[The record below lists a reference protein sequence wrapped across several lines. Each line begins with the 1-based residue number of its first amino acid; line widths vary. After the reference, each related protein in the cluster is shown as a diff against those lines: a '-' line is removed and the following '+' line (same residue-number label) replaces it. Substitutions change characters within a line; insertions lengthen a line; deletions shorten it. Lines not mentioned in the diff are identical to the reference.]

1 MESSVPDFILFL
13 GRFHPLVVHLPI
25 GFLIFAFLLEVYGR
39 WHKNPALS
47 MAISLAL
54 LAGAISA
61 LVASVLGYMLSLSGD
76 YEKGMLDTHFWF
88 GIVTTLVAFFAW
100 SLRAG
105 KLHIPKLNG
114 LKPNMATLTLV
125 VLLVGITGH
134 YGGNLTHGSDY
145 LVKYA
150 PFGRTEKVVLP
161 PIAKLEEAAV
171 YDYLV
176 NPILE
181 AKCTSCHN
189 SSKKKGGLSFQDT
202 LAIKKGGKNGD
213 VFLAGNLADSEMIKR
228 VMLNPHHEDYMPPEG
243 KTPLT
248 DEEKSILSF
257 WIEKGNAD
265 FKVKMGGLD
274 TPDEITSI
282 ASTML
287 GLEDATGKSGIPLP
301 KVSQPTAQILGEIT
315 DAGFKIRELVFE
327 SGLYEVVLPPK
338 SVVAGN
344 ESELDIKLGKLL
356 PIKDNI
362 IWLSAK
368 DNDVQ
373 DKHLKTISQFVN
385 LQKLEIEKNPVTD
398 RGISEITTNQSLT
411 GLNLYQTKITS
422 SSFESFI
429 KMKGLKRVYVW
440 GTAITEDEVAS
451 FKIKEN
457 RPEVILGM

>member
-1 MESSVPDFILFL
+1 
-13 GRFHPLVVHLPI
+13 
-25 GFLIFAFLLEVYGR
+25 
-39 WHKNPALS
+39 
-47 MAISLAL
+47 
-54 LAGAISA
+54 
-61 LVASVLGYMLSLSGD
+61 
-76 YEKGMLDTHFWF
+76 
-88 GIVTTLVAFFAW
+88 
-100 SLRAG
+100 
-105 KLHIPKLNG
+105 
-114 LKPNMATLTLV
+114 
-125 VLLVGITGH
+125 
-134 YGGNLTHGSDY
+134 
-145 LVKYA
+145 
-150 PFGRTEKVVLP
+150 
-161 PIAKLEEAAV
+161 
-171 YDYLV
+171 
-176 NPILE
+176 
-181 AKCTSCHN
+181 
-189 SSKKKGGLSFQDT
+189 
-202 LAIKKGGKNGD
+202 
-213 VFLAGNLADSEMIKR
+213 
-228 VMLNPHHEDYMPPEG
+228 MLNPHHEDYMPPEG

-257 WIEKGNAD
+257 WIEKGKAD

>member
-25 GFLIFAFLLEVYGR
+25 GFLIFAFLLEIYGR

-76 YEKGMLDTHFWF
+76 YEEGMLDTHFWF
-88 GIVTTLVAFFAW
+88 GIATTVVAFFAW
-100 SLRAG
+100 AIRTG
-105 KLHIPKLNG
+105 KLDIPKLNG
-114 LKPNMATLTLV
+114 VKPNVATLTLV
-125 VLLVGITGH
+125 FLLVGITGH

-150 PFGRTEKVVLP
+150 PFGRKEKVVLP
-161 PIAKLEEAAV
+161 PIDKLEEAAV

-189 SSKKKGGLSFQDT
+189 SNKKKGGLSFQDT
-202 LAIKKGGKNGD
+202 LAIKKGGKNGEAYI
-213 VFLAGNLADSEMIKR
+213 AGNIAKSEMIRR

-257 WIEKGNAD
+257 WIEQGNAD
-265 FKVKMGGLD
+265 FKTKLGDLA
-274 TPDEITSI
+274 TPDGITSI

-287 GLEDATGKSGIPLP
+287 GLEDATGRSGIPLP
-301 KVSQPTAQILGEIT
+301 KVPQLSGEVLGEMV
-315 DAGFKIRELVFE
+315 DAGFKLRELVYE

-338 SVVAGN
+338 SVITSSEG
-344 ESELDIKLGKLL
+344 ELDMKMEKLL
-356 PIKDNI
+356 FIKDNI
-362 IWLSAK
+362 LWLSLK
-368 DNDVQ
+368 DNKVQ
-373 DKHLKTISQFVN
+373 DKHLKTISQFIN
-385 LQKLEIEKNPVTD
+385 LQKLEIEKNPITD
-398 RGISEITTNQSLT
+398 LGIAEIIGIQSIM
-411 GLNLYQTKITS
+411 GLNLYGTNITA
-422 SSFESFI
+422 SSFESFV

-440 GTAITEDEVAS
+440 GTTITEDEVAH
-451 FKIKEN
+451 FRVKEN
-457 RPEVILGM
+457 RPEVIMGM

>member
-25 GFLIFAFLLEVYGR
+25 GFLIFAFLLEIYGR
-39 WHKNPALS
+39 WQKKSDLS

-76 YEKGMLDTHFWF
+76 YEEGMLDTHFWF
-88 GIVTTLVAFFAW
+88 GIVTTLVTFLAW
-100 SLRAG
+100 SLRSG
-105 KLHIPKLNG
+105 KLHIPKLSG
-114 LKPNMATLTLV
+114 LKSNMASLTLV
-125 VLLVGITGH
+125 VLLVGVTGH

-150 PFGRTEKVVLP
+150 PFGGTEKVVLP

-181 AKCTSCHN
+181 TKCISCHN
-189 SSKKKGGLSFQDT
+189 SRKKKGGLSFQDT
-202 LAIKKGGKNGD
+202 LAFKKGGKNGD
-213 VFLAGNLADSEMIKR
+213 VFIAGNITESEMIKR
-228 VMLNPHHEDYMPPEG
+228 VMLNPHHEDFMPPEG

-265 FKVKMGGLD
+265 FKAKIMDLE
-274 TPDEITSI
+274 TPDEIISI

-287 GLEDATGKSGIPLP
+287 GLKDATGKSGIPLP
-301 KVSQPTAQILGEIT
+301 KVPQPNAQILKDIA

-338 SVVAGN
+338 FISVGDDGD
-344 ESELDIKLGKLL
+344 LDTKLGKLL
-356 PIKDNI
+356 SIRDNV
-362 IWLSAK
+362 IWLSLK
-368 DNDVQ
+368 DNHVQ

-385 LQKLEIEKNPVTD
+385 LQKLEIEKNPITD
-398 RGISEITTNQSLT
+398 LGIAEIKEIQSIT
-411 GLNLYQTKITS
+411 GLNVYQTKITAS
-422 SSFESFI
+422 SLGSFV

-440 GTAITEDEVAS
+440 GTAITEDEVTK
-451 FKIKEN
+451 FRTKEN
-457 RPEVILGM
+457 RPEVIMGM